1 MRHYD
6 ITKSTNGLS
15 TVMVTESSN
24 SFGDQILELKVLID
38 NSYYETVKTNLE
50 HEGSHMHAINW
61 ALQSM
66 QLLFLD
72 WVNNFLTVPRFAE
85 YYQISEEAALVVIN
99 EGREI
104 HESLVK
110 QIKSKKDKK

>member
-24 SFGDQILELKVLID
+24 SFGDQLLELKVLIGE
-38 NSYYETVKTNLE
+38 SHYETVKTSLE
-50 HEGSHMHAINW
+50 HEGSHMHASNW

-66 QLLFLD
+66 QMLFLD
-72 WVNNFLTVPRFAE
+72 WTNNFLTVPRFAE
-85 YYQISEEAALVVIN
+85 YYQISEAAANVVIN
-99 EGREI
+99 EGRTI
-104 HESLVK
+104 HESLVE
-110 QIKSKKDKK
+110 QIKKDK